1 MYAIEFETVIK
12 NRYIEL
18 RNADELLD
26 KHVRIIVLVDENKC
40 NVGETDD
47 NNRINLIN
55 KVFDSAVNY
64 KIDDN
69 IDIDKICNEVNG

>member
-18 RNADELLD
+18 INADDLLD
-26 KHVRIIVLVDENKC
+26 KHVRIIVLVDENRR
-40 NVGETDD
+40 NTGETDD

-55 KVFDSAVNY
+55 KMFDSAVNY

-69 IDIDKICNEVNG
+69 IDIDKICNEING

>member
-1 MYAIEFETVIK
+1 MYAIEFETIIK

-40 NVGETDD
+40 NAGETDD